1 MVNFLNPLLILRHMI
16 TVVLVEPEHPGNVG
30 SVARVMANFGLKNLV
45 LIHPKCKISEESRR
59 LAKNANY
66 ILDKAKIN
74 GFNILG
80 KFDYLIGTTSK
91 LGTDYNIPRSP
102 MSPSQLAAK
111 LKELKKCRVALILG
125 RESDGLRNNEVKL
138 CDFLVT
144 IPTSK
149 SYKSLN
155 LSHALAVLLYEV
167 FKERNTKETFK
178 PYAPISKREKE
189 QIIKMLNEAMKKM
202 DFLNKAK
209 EETQLKVWKRMITK
223 SFMTKREAYAL
234 MGFLRK
240 IK

>member
-1 MVNFLNPLLILRHMI
+1 MI
-16 TVVLVEPEHPGNVG
+16 SVVLIEPEHPGNVG
-30 SVARVMANFGLKNLV
+30 SIARVMANFGLKELV
-45 LIHPKCKISEESRR
+45 LVNPKCKINDESRR

-80 KFDYLIGTTSK
+80 KYDYLVGTTSK

-102 MSPSQLAAK
+102 MAPAQLAAK
-111 LKELKKCRVALILG
+111 LKELKKCKVALILG
-125 RESDGLRNNEVKL
+125 RESDGLRNKEVKL
-138 CDFLVT
+138 CDFTVT

-149 SYKSLN
+149 SYHSMN
-155 LSHALAVLLYEV
+155 ISHALAVLLYEIH
-167 FKERNTKETFK
+167 KEKNSKEMLK
-178 PYAPISKREKE
+178 PYAPLGKREKE
-189 QIIKMLNEAMKKM
+189 QILKMLKEAMRKM
-202 DFLNKAK
+202 DFLNKTK

-223 SFMTKREAYAL
+223 SFMTRREAFAL